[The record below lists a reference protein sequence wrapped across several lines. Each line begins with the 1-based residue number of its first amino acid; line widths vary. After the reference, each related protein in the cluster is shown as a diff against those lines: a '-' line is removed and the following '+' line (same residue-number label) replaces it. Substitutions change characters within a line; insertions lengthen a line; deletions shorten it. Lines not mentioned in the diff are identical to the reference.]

1 MNSKTRWKMIG
12 SLSALVVF
20 ASVSIGT
27 TFALFTSSKTVTNHL
42 TISGG
47 VKASVYLTALS
58 YDSLTDKGL
67 IQSNTVDLS
76 TYSEGYEES
85 KSGVDLSKYKDAI
98 FPDTPIAPTMTGS
111 ATFTLYNTGDMA
123 FNYTITPTYSATD
136 ASGESLT
143 DLTEIKRQIVFTIA
157 DDNTSTTIEKDG
169 HKSVTISY
177 SFIDDKKNND
187 IASQSISLDLLFDVT
202 QVTKSTK

>member
-123 FNYTITPTYSATD
+123 FNYTITPTYKDKDGNSLD
-136 ASGESLT
+136 ASSELR
-143 DLTEIKRQIVFTIA
+143 RQIVFTIA
-157 DDNTSTTIEKDG
+157 DENTSTTIEKDG
-169 HKSVTISY
+169 HQQVTVSY

-187 IASQSISLDLLFDVT
+187 LISQSITLDLLFNVT
-202 QVTKSTK
+202 QVTKS

>member
-67 IQSNTVDLS
+67 IQSTNAELS
-76 TYSEGYEES
+76 TYEGYDSS
-85 KSGVDLSKYKDAI
+85 KSGVDLSKYTKAI

-123 FNYTITPTYSATD
+123 FNYTITPTYKDKDGNSLD
-136 ASGESLT
+136 ASSELR
-143 DLTEIKRQIVFTIA
+143 RQIVFTIA
-157 DDNTSTTIEKDG
+157 DENTSTTIEKDG
-169 HKSVTISY
+169 HQQVTVSY

-187 IASQSISLDLLFDVT
+187 LISQSIILDLLFNVT
-202 QVTKSTK
+202 QVTKS